1 MQLSSLDIEAEHQA
15 ALASLSPRQK
25 RALRRLA
32 LAERRS
38 WQSGGAIDDH
48 LGLLFT
54 AEAIA
59 RAQSAAN
66 DR

>member
-1 MQLSSLDIEAEHQA
+1 MQLSSLDIEAEHLA
-15 ALASLSPRQK
+15 ALASLSPGQR
-25 RALRRLA
+25 RALGRLA
-32 LAERRS
+32 FAERRS
-38 WQSGGAIDDH
+38 WQSGGAVDDH

-59 RAQSAAN
+59 RTRAAN